1 MQAESNANHTVME
14 IIVAKLT
21 VKRVPISLII
31 VRLKQLATEMN
42 IECNLPSYDES
53 IENPF
58 CGAPGGNPFGP
69 GGNQFGGNPFDQN
82 QFGGFGQGGN
92 PYGQEFGGMGTG
104 SQFNY
109 MNQQKNPGDP
119 FGNFN
124 ERANYLGGSGGPSGG
139 NFDANFS
146 GNGPN
151 PSGQFSYN
159 DYLEARQR
167 TMNGPKDDP
176 NNLGSNPYNS
186 NFMEPMNNQGFPGGN
201 QGGNQGFGD
210 NPYGNFDNNFNN
222 PGNNANNANN
232 GSGGLGF

>member
-21 VKRVPISLII
+21 VKRIPISLII

-58 CGAPGGNPFGP
+58 CSSQGGNPFGP
-69 GGNQFGGNPFDQN
+69 GGNQFGGNPFDQGN
-82 QFGGFGQGGN
+82 QFGGFGGNSFNQSGSN
-92 PYGQEFGGMGTG
+92 PYGSEFGGMGTG
-104 SQFNY
+104 SQFDY
-109 MNQQKNPGDP
+109 MNQQQKNPGDP

-124 ERANYLGGSGGPSGG
+124 DKANYLGGSNGPS
-139 NFDANFS
+139 
-146 GNGPN
+146 N
-151 PSGQFSYN
+151 PSGDFSYK

-167 TMNGPKDDP
+167 TMNAPKDDP
-176 NNLGSNPYNS
+176 NNLASDPYKS
-186 NFMEPMNNQGFPGGN
+186 NFMDPMNNQGFPSGN
-201 QGGNQGFGD
+201 QGNNQGFGD

-222 PGNNANNANN
+222 PGNNSNNPNN
-232 GSGGLGF
+232 GPGGLGF

>member
-31 VRLKQLATEMN
+31 VRLRQLATEMN

-58 CGAPGGNPFGP
+58 CGPGGNPFGP
-69 GGNQFGGNPFDQN
+69 GGNQFGGNPFDQGN
-82 QFGGFGQGGN
+82 QFGGFGNQFGQGGN

-104 SQFNY
+104 SQFDY

-124 ERANYLGGSGGPSGG
+124 ERANYLGLAAGGP
-139 NFDANFS
+139 
-146 GNGPN
+146 NGPN
-151 PSGQFSYN
+151 NNPSGEFSYN
-159 DYLEARQR
+159 DYLQQRQKS
-167 TMNGPKDDP
+167 MNNPQSDP
-176 NNLGSNPYNS
+176 NNLESNPYSS
-186 NFMEPMNNQGFPGGN
+186 NFMDPMNNQGFPGGN
-201 QGGNQGFGD
+201 QGGSQGFGD